1 MGNGAT
7 KHEIVSWNRQMF
19 LFQHFD
25 MKPIPDQLRTPH
37 APSILI
43 EIIPQKKPKQYK
55 ANKNFFRL
63 DINIYL
69 VFISVLRCTNK
80 HKTFSFFYCQSVS
93 ICMFLVLH
101 TIFFCRKNYTVANC
115 KMCGVYE
122 SKNGAQDNF
131 PSQIHYGTWLNL
143 LRDSAVAS
151 KKCFLNK

>member
-101 TIFFCRKNYTVANC
+101 TIFFVVKIT
-115 KMCGVYE
+115 
-122 SKNGAQDNF
+122 Q
-131 PSQIHYGTWLNL
+131 SQI
-143 LRDSAVAS
+143 AKCVAS
-151 KKCFLNK
+151 MKVKTARKITFRRRFTTALD